1 MRSRVWILKISRDIF
16 SNLELCQNIHLNLKF
31 QLVPFGPLKYLLSVP
46 MRGVIGEG
54 EGEGN
59 LFLFLSKKGLQE
71 TEAELLQLV

>member
-1 MRSRVWILKISRDIF
+1 MRSRVWILKISRDLFIF

-54 EGEGN
+54 EEN

>member
-1 MRSRVWILKISRDIF
+1 MRSRVWILKISRDLFIF

-54 EGEGN
+54 EGN

>member
-46 MRGVIGEG
+46 MRGVIGE
-54 EGEGN
+54 EEGN

>member
-54 EGEGN
+54 EGS
-59 LFLFLSKKGLQE
+59 LFLF
-71 TEAELLQLV
+71 